1 MDYAFDAGRAVRV
14 IVLDTVRRDV
24 GSGGVLS
31 AEQTQ
36 WLSGQLAAAGARR
49 VIVVSHQPLTSVDGG
64 QAALALLDADRHVVA
79 ALAGDSH
86 HNRVVARHTAT
97 GGYWLVQTAALADYP
112 QQGRV
117 LRVRAAP
124 GGGTVLETWMLDT
137 APDPLADTARELAY
151 LDAQGGRP
159 QGEAGTAR
167 RPQRAALFALARLDV
182 APYSGPLHMSVT
194 GRDPR
199 VLVVED
205 DEEIAQVLQRS
216 LRLEGY
222 EVRVAG
228 DGEAALDQS
237 AAFNPDLV
245 ILDLGLPK
253 LDGMEVAR
261 RLRSA
266 DDVPI
271 LMLTARD
278 ALEARVEGLDAGAD
292 DYLVKPFERQE
303 LLARLRALLR
313 RRPPRGS
320 ASVVVGDL
328 ALNPDTHEVSRGG
341 REIDLTQREF
351 ELLEYLMRNERI
363 VVPRQRLLEE
373 VWGYDPFATTN
384 TIEVFVSNLR
394 RKLESGGEARLLH
407 TIRGAGYVLRA

>member
-1 MDYAFDAGRAVRV
+1 MNA
-14 IVLDTVRRDV
+14 
-24 GSGGVLS
+24 
-31 AEQTQ
+31 
-36 WLSGQLAAAGARR
+36 
-49 VIVVSHQPLTSVDGG
+49 
-64 QAALALLDADRHVVA
+64 
-79 ALAGDSH
+79 
-86 HNRVVARHTAT
+86 
-97 GGYWLVQTAALADYP
+97 
-112 QQGRV
+112 
-117 LRVRAAP
+117 
-124 GGGTVLETWMLDT
+124 
-137 APDPLADTARELAY
+137 
-151 LDAQGGRP
+151 
-159 QGEAGTAR
+159 
-167 RPQRAALFALARLDV
+167 
-182 APYSGPLHMSVT
+182 T

-222 EVRVAG
+222 EVRVAA
-228 DGEAALDQS
+228 DGESALDQS

-278 ALEARVEGLDAGAD
+278 ALESRVEGLDAGAD

-328 ALNPDTHEVSRGG
+328 ALNPDTHEVNRGA
-341 REIDLTQREF
+341 RDIDLTQREF

-394 RKLESGGEARLLH
+394 RKLEAGGEARLLH

>member
-1 MDYAFDAGRAVRV
+1 
-14 IVLDTVRRDV
+14 
-24 GSGGVLS
+24 
-31 AEQTQ
+31 
-36 WLSGQLAAAGARR
+36 
-49 VIVVSHQPLTSVDGG
+49 
-64 QAALALLDADRHVVA
+64 
-79 ALAGDSH
+79 
-86 HNRVVARHTAT
+86 
-97 GGYWLVQTAALADYP
+97 
-112 QQGRV
+112 
-117 LRVRAAP
+117 
-124 GGGTVLETWMLDT
+124 
-137 APDPLADTARELAY
+137 
-151 LDAQGGRP
+151 
-159 QGEAGTAR
+159 
-167 RPQRAALFALARLDV
+167 
-182 APYSGPLHMSVT
+182 MSVT

-222 EVRVAG
+222 EVRIAG

-328 ALNPDTHEVSRGG
+328 ALNPDTHEVSRGD

>member
-1 MDYAFDAGRAVRV
+1 MIG
-14 IVLDTVRRDV
+14 
-24 GSGGVLS
+24 
-31 AEQTQ
+31 
-36 WLSGQLAAAGARR
+36 
-49 VIVVSHQPLTSVDGG
+49 
-64 QAALALLDADRHVVA
+64 DR
-79 ALAGDSH
+79 
-86 HNRVVARHTAT
+86 
-97 GGYWLVQTAALADYP
+97 P
-112 QQGRV
+112 
-117 LRVRAAP
+117 
-124 GGGTVLETWMLDT
+124 
-137 APDPLADTARELAY
+137 
-151 LDAQGGRP
+151 
-159 QGEAGTAR
+159 
-167 RPQRAALFALARLDV
+167 
-182 APYSGPLHMSVT
+182 
-194 GRDPR
+194 PR

-222 EVRVAG
+222 EVRIAG
-228 DGEAALDQS
+228 DGEEALDQS

-253 LDGMEVAR
+253 LDGIEVAR

-278 ALEARVEGLDAGAD
+278 ALESRVEGLDSGAD

-313 RRPPRGS
+313 RRPPRGA
-320 ASVVVGDL
+320 ASLTVADL
-328 ALNPDTHEVSRGG
+328 SLNPDTHEVSRGD
-341 REIDLTQREF
+341 REIELTQREF

-394 RKLESGGEARLLH
+394 RKLEAGGEARLLH